1 MARIDKIRCKFNTSC
16 MKGVNSVKSFA
27 RKEVVDK
34 KNSLSVK
41 LFYTL
46 WSAMSA
52 IMAVFGTMAMAFAD
66 NNDTTTIDG
75 AVDGIASS
83 FGDVATAIYNGVLA
97 VASIVCAMV
106 IAICLL
112 IRMLS
117 KNPRAAESATE
128 WAKRAFFSL
137 LILWLIKLLFVI
149 GKAIATSAGATG
161 NPWDA

>member
-1 MARIDKIRCKFNTSC
+1 
-16 MKGVNSVKSFA
+16 
-27 RKEVVDK
+27 
-34 KNSLSVK
+34 
-41 LFYTL
+41 
-46 WSAMSA
+46 MSA
-52 IMAVFGTMAMAFAD
+52 IMAVLGTMSMAFAD
-66 NNDTTTIDG
+66 TNDTTTIDG

-83 FGDVATAIYNGVLA
+83 FGEVATAIYNGVLA

-137 LILWLIKLLFVI
+137 LILWLIKLIFVI
-149 GKAIATSAGATG
+149 GKAIANSAGATG

>member
-16 MKGVNSVKSFA
+16 MKGANSVKDFA

-52 IMAVFGTMAMAFAD
+52 IMAVLGTMSMAFAD
-66 NNDTTTIDG
+66 TNDTTTIDG

-83 FGDVATAIYNGVLA
+83 FGEVATAIYNGVLA

-117 KNPRAAESATE
+117 KTQEQQSRQQNGLRGHSFP
-128 WAKRAFFSL
+128 FLFSGL
-137 LILWLIKLLFVI
+137 
-149 GKAIATSAGATG
+149 SS
-161 NPWDA
+161 